1 MKPLINWSQFEAV
14 QMEIGRIV
22 LVELFPE
29 AIKPAYRI
37 AVDFG
42 PERGILRTSAQ
53 ITQRYRPEDLLGRQI
68 VGVTNFPPKQI
79 GPFISEFLL
88 LGALDPQGTA
98 ILEIESEVPPG
109 TPVA

>member
-1 MKPLINWSQFEAV
+1 MKPLINWSQFEAI

-22 LVELFPE
+22 LVEPFPE
-29 AIKPAYRI
+29 AIKPAYRLT
-37 AVDFG
+37 VDFG
-42 PERGILRTSAQ
+42 PERGVLRTSAQ
-53 ITQRYRPEDLLGRQI
+53 ITERYKPEELMGKQV

-88 LGALDPQGTA
+88 LGALDSQGTA
-98 ILEIESEVPPG
+98 VLEIASEVLPG